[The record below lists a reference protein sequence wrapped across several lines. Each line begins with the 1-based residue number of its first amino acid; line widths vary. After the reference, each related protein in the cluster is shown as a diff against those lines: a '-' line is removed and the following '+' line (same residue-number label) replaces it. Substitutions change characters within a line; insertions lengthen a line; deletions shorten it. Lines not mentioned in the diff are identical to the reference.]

1 MGRQHQGMD
10 RPEVGKSQRAVDVE
24 DYHMSVWASVPLF
37 TVGSQHIESMRD
49 LNFDVKDDDRTLADL
64 IQLFALFK
72 ISCFCFCL
80 FLSFFGFVVVVFCVL
95 LSFFVVFLCHC
106 EHAPFW

>member
-37 TVGSQHIESMRD
+37 TVGSQHIESIRD
-49 LNFDVKDDDRTLADL
+49 LNVGVKDDDSTLAEL
-64 IQLFALFK
+64 IQFFVLFK
-72 ISCFCFCL
+72 VPCFCFCL
-80 FLSFFGFVVVVFCVL
+80 FLSLVLFSGVL
-95 LSFFVVFLCHC
+95 LSFYVVFLCHC
-106 EHAPFW
+106 EHALFW